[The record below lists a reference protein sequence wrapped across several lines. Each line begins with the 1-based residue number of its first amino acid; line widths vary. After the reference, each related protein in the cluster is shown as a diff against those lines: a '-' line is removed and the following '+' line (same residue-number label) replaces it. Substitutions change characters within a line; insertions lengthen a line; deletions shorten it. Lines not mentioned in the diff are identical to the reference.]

1 MRGLERRSGGTL
13 SGEQPDTFAP
23 RGLLWT
29 TIKRLAPY
37 LWEYRLR
44 VALALA
50 SLTVAKAASVAVPIA
65 LKDIVNG
72 LDTHGRM
79 LIVPV
84 ALLAAYGGLR
94 FANSLFG
101 ELRDVVFA
109 RVKQRAVRRAATA
122 VFRHLHALPLRFH
135 LDRQTGAVAR
145 DIERGSRGIALLL
158 NILLFNIIPTIVEI
172 ALVAGI
178 LIAKF
183 RLRFA
188 VITFSTLGLYIGFTL
203 FVTEWRTVF
212 RRSMNDM
219 DSRANNQAVDSLL
232 NYETV
237 KFFGNED
244 YESGRY
250 DAHLAQWE
258 DAAVRNQSS
267 LALLNAG
274 QAAIIALGTTIL
286 MLLAAQGVADHTMNI
301 GDLVLVNAFLIQLFM
316 PLHFLGFVYR
326 EIKHALADMERMFA
340 LLDAPA
346 DIADAPGARDLAIS
360 RGAVRFEH
368 VGFSYGGQPLLDD
381 VDFTVAP
388 HSTTAVVGP
397 SGSGKSTL
405 VRLLARLYDP
415 DSGRIL
421 IDGQDIRA
429 VTQKSLRQTIG
440 VVPQDP
446 VLFNDTLYVN
456 IAYGRPGADI
466 AEVRAAAALAHLD
479 RFIAALPEGYET
491 RVGERGLKL
500 SGGEK
505 QRVAIA
511 RTLLKNPHILL
522 FDEATSAL
530 DAASERAVQEGLA
543 LLAHRRTT
551 IVVAHRLATIQHA
564 DQILVMRAGRIVE
577 RGRHRDLIAQ
587 GGLYAEL
594 WALQQETQRPPRI
607 AAATPQGLPGEGGGP
622 ALQALGQ

>member
-1 MRGLERRSGGTL
+1 MAT
-13 SGEQPDTFAP
+13 
-23 RGLLWT
+23 RGLLWS

-44 VALALA
+44 VGFALA
-50 SLTVAKAASVAVPIA
+50 SLIVAKAAGVAVPLV
-65 LKDIVNG
+65 LKDIVND
-72 LDTHGRM
+72 LDSERSI

-101 ELRDVVFA
+101 ELRDLVFA
-109 RVKQRAVRRAATA
+109 RVKQRAVRRAATT
-122 VFRHLHALPLRFH
+122 VFRHLHTLSLRFH

-158 NILLFNIIPTIVEI
+158 NVLLFNIIPTIVEI

-183 RLRFA
+183 RFWFA
-188 VITFSTLGLYIGFTL
+188 VITFCTLALYVGFTL
-203 FVTEWRTVF
+203 FITEWRTVF

-219 DSRANNQAVDSLL
+219 DSRANNHAVDSLL

-237 KFFGNED
+237 KFFANED

-258 DAAVRNQSS
+258 DAAVKNQSS
-267 LALLNAG
+267 LAFLNAG
-274 QAAIIALGTTIL
+274 QAAIIAVGTTGL
-286 MLLAAQGVADHTMNI
+286 MLLAAQGVANHTMTI

-326 EIKHALADMERMFA
+326 EIKHSLADMERMFA
-340 LLDAPA
+340 LLDAPI
-346 DIADAPGARDLAIS
+346 DIADAPGAPDLAIT
-360 RGAVRFEH
+360 RGEVRFDH
-368 VGFSYGGQPLLDD
+368 VAFSYGGQPLLDH

-388 HSTTAVVGP
+388 QSTTAVVGP
-397 SGSGKSTL
+397 SGSGKST
-405 VRLLARLYDP
+405 VMRLLARLYDP
-415 DSGRIL
+415 EDGRIL

-429 VTQKSLRQTIG
+429 VTQKSLRQVIG
-440 VVPQDP
+440 IVPQDP
-446 VLFNDTLYVN
+446 VLFNDSLYAN
-456 IAYGRPGADI
+456 IAYGRPGASLD
-466 AEVRAAAALAHLD
+466 EVREAAELAHLG
-479 RFIAALPEGYET
+479 RFIAALPDGYET

-511 RTLLKNPHILL
+511 RTLLKRPRILL

-530 DAASERAVQEGLA
+530 DAASERVVQEGLA
-543 LLAHRRTT
+543 LLAQRRTT

-564 DQILVMRAGRIVE
+564 DQILVMREGRIVE
-577 RGRHRDLIAQ
+577 RGRHRELIAQ

-594 WALQQETQRPPRI
+594 WALQQETHRPPH
-607 AAATPQGLPGEGGGP
+607 ADPVPTLK
-622 ALQALGQ
+622 ALGQ

>member
-1 MRGLERRSGGTL
+1 M
-13 SGEQPDTFAP
+13 A
-23 RGLLWT
+23 RGLLWS
-29 TIKRLAPY
+29 TIKKLAPY

-44 VALALA
+44 VALALT
-50 SLTVAKAASVAVPIA
+50 SLIVAKAAGVAVPLL
-65 LKDIVNG
+65 LKDIVNR
-72 LDTHGRM
+72 LDVHGSV

-84 ALLAAYGGLR
+84 ALIAAYGALR
-94 FANSLFG
+94 FANALFG
-101 ELRDVVFA
+101 ELRDLVFA

-122 VFRHLHALPLRFH
+122 VFRHLHALPLSFH

-158 NILLFNIIPTIVEI
+158 NILLFHIIPTIVEI

-183 RLRFA
+183 RLAFA
-188 VITFSTLGLYIGFTL
+188 AITFATLAVYAGFTL

-212 RRSMNDM
+212 RRSMNEM
-219 DSRANNQAVDSLL
+219 DSRANNHAVDSLL

-258 DAAVRNQSS
+258 DAAVRSQSS
-267 LALLNAG
+267 LALLNTG
-274 QAAIIALGTTIL
+274 QSAIVALGIGSL
-286 MLLAAQGVADHTMNI
+286 MLLAARGVADHRMNI
-301 GDLVLVNAFLIQLFM
+301 GDLILVNAFLIQLFM
-316 PLHFLGFVYR
+316 PLHFLGAVYR
-326 EIKHALADMERMFA
+326 EIKHSLADMERMFA
-340 LLDAPA
+340 ILDVRST
-346 DIADAPGARDLAIS
+346 ITDAPGAPDLTVS
-360 RGAVRFEH
+360 CGEVRFEH
-368 VGFSYGGQPLLDD
+368 LSFSYGGQPLLDD
-381 VDFTVAP
+381 VDFVVAP
-388 HSTTAVVGP
+388 RSTTAVVGP
-397 SGSGKSTL
+397 SGSGKSTII
-405 VRLLARLYDP
+405 RLLARLYDP
-415 DSGRIL
+415 EVGCIR

-429 VTQKSLRQTIG
+429 VTQKSLRQAIG

-446 VLFNDTLYVN
+446 VLFNDSLYVN
-456 IAYGRPGADI
+456 IAYGRPGADME
-466 AEVRAAAALAHLD
+466 EVRAAAALSHLD
-479 RFIAALPEGYET
+479 GFITALPQGYDT

-511 RTLLKNPHILL
+511 RTLLRKPQILL

-543 LLAHRRTT
+543 LLAQQRTT

-564 DQILVMRAGRIVE
+564 DQILVMRGGRIVE
-577 RGRHRDLIAQ
+577 RGRHRELIAQ
-587 GGLYAEL
+587 GGLYAQL
-594 WALQQETQRPPRI
+594 WALQQDRPAP
-607 AAATPQGLPGEGGGP
+607 ANSLPSALPGLAGGDDGL
-622 ALQALGQ
+622 LQALGQ

>member
-1 MRGLERRSGGTL
+1 MRGSGSRSGG
-13 SGEQPDTFAP
+13 AP
-23 RGLLWT
+23 AWQGQDAVATRGLLWS
-29 TIKRLAPY
+29 TIRKLTPY

-44 VALALA
+44 VGLALA
-50 SLTVAKAASVAVPIA
+50 SLIVAKAAGVAVPLV
-65 LKDIVNG
+65 LKDIVND
-72 LDTHGRM
+72 LDGDRSA

-101 ELRDVVFA
+101 ELRDLVFA

-158 NILLFNIIPTIVEI
+158 NVLLFNIIPTIVEI

-183 RLRFA
+183 SSWFA
-188 VITFSTLGLYIGFTL
+188 VITFCTLALYVGFTL

-219 DSRANNQAVDSLL
+219 DSRANNHAIDSLL

-237 KFFGNED
+237 KFFTNED

-250 DAHLAQWE
+250 DAHLAKWE

-267 LALLNAG
+267 LAFLNAG
-274 QAAIIALGTTIL
+274 QAAIIAAGTTAL
-286 MLLAAQGVADHTMNI
+286 MLRAAQGVARHTMTI

-326 EIKHALADMERMFA
+326 EIKHSLADMERMFA
-340 LLDAPA
+340 LLDAPV
-346 DIADAPGARDLAIS
+346 DIADAPDASDLVIAR
-360 RGAVRFEH
+360 GEVRFEH
-368 VGFSYGGQPLLDD
+368 VTFSYGGQPLLDH

-388 HSTTAVVGP
+388 QSTTAVVGP

-405 VRLLARLYDP
+405 MRLLTRLYDP
-415 DSGRIL
+415 HGGRIL

-429 VTQKSLRQTIG
+429 VTQQSLRQAIG
-440 VVPQDP
+440 IVPQDP
-446 VLFNDTLYVN
+446 VLFNDSLYAN
-456 IAYGRPGADI
+456 IAYGRPGASLD
-466 AEVRAAAALAHLD
+466 EVREAADLAHLD
-479 RFIAALPEGYET
+479 RFIAGLPDGYEA

-511 RTLLKNPHILL
+511 RTLLKRPRILL

-530 DAASERAVQEGLA
+530 DAASERVVQEGLA

-564 DQILVMRAGRIVE
+564 DQILVMRQGRIVE
-577 RGRHRDLIAQ
+577 RGRHRELIAK

-594 WALQQETQRPPRI
+594 WALQQETHRPPEED
-607 AAATPQGLPGEGGGP
+607 AGP
-622 ALQALGQ
+622 ALKALGQ